1 MARSIQDIPTESAMT
16 LIEMRT
22 EEARVLVQEL
32 LNDYFTKIDEAKAA
46 LDVAV
51 DFHRVSV
58 FIGIVEG
65 LLIQIG
71 DECKRWNDW
80 YREAHERAKNKDA

>member
-1 MARSIQDIPTESAMT
+1 MARSIQDIPTESAIT

-32 LNDYFTKIDEAKAA
+32 LNDYFAKTDEAKAV

-51 DFHRVSV
+51 DFHRVAV

-80 YREAHERAKNKDA
+80 YREAHEAAKNKTE

>member
-32 LNDYFTKIDEAKAA
+32 LNDYFTKTDEAKAA
-46 LDVAV
+46 RDVAF

-80 YREAHERAKNKDA
+80 YREAHEAEKNKAG